1 MILPTHKDQFV
12 AYDPLVNVLSAFCHQ
27 RQCMNEVIDV
37 IVSTTIN
44 VDSMYDG
51 IDFDMRITRAKFE
64 DLNLQAF
71 KTVSYTHLD
80 VYKRQM

>member
-1 MILPTHKDQFV
+1 MTIRSSEGSIIVILPKHKDQFV
-12 AYDPLVNVLSAFCHQ
+12 AYDPLVNVLSEFCHQ

-51 IDFDMRITRAKFE
+51 IDFEIGRAH
-64 DLNLQAF
+64 
-71 KTVSYTHLD
+71 V
-80 VYKRQM
+80 

>member
-1 MILPTHKDQFV
+1 MILPKHKDQFV
-12 AYDPLVNVLSAFCHQ
+12 AYDPLVNVLSEFCHQ

-51 IDFDMRITRAKFE
+51 IDLICVSQE
-64 DLNLQAF
+64 LNLRISIF
-71 KTVSYTHLD
+71 KPLKIH
-80 VYKRQM
+80 